1 MAATICVY
9 GSSSTRTKQ
18 SYLGASYELGAVLG
32 KRGHVCINGGGRY
45 GCMVS
50 SHYKVE
56 HITSKDLKGE
66 WCIQGSLNEGCRSEN
81 GSVVGVIHQM
91 FVLDGGKDDNISD
104 MLVSTG
110 DDLSERKRL
119 LLDNADAV
127 IVLPVCF
134 WLSHVLIFVFVVI
147 VTMTLIE
154 VIIISLNLGRSWYLW
169 RIMGNDF
176 CEVSGI

>member
-1 MAATICVY
+1 M
-9 GSSSTRTKQ
+9 
-18 SYLGASYELGAVLG
+18 
-32 KRGHVCINGGGRY
+32 
-45 GCMVS
+45 
-50 SHYKVE
+50 
-56 HITSKDLKGE
+56 
-66 WCIQGSLNEGCRSEN
+66 QGSLNEGCRSEN

-134 WLSHVLIFVFVVI
+134 
-147 VTMTLIE
+147 
-154 VIIISLNLGRSWYLW
+154 
-169 RIMGNDF
+169 
-176 CEVSGI
+176 